1 MINRFL
7 DHTANERTYLSWI
20 STSIALM
27 AFGFVI
33 ERFDIFISYIS
44 KMLGGNAHLTK
55 SSYITNVV
63 GIGLVI
69 VAALIIV
76 ISTIRFILYKK
87 AIDSEKTLPYG
98 SVRAIIALAILLVAL
113 GGFLSFYLWGHIH

>member
-20 STSIALM
+20 GTSIAIM

-33 ERFDIFISYIS
+33 ERFDIFISYVAR
-44 KMLGGNAHLTK
+44 MMGGSTVIK
-55 SSYITNVV
+55 SSYTANIA
-63 GIGLVI
+63 GIGLI
-69 VAALIIV
+69 FFAALLILV
-76 ISTIRFILYKK
+76 STIRFIMYKK

-98 SVRAIIALAILLVAL
+98 SVKTIILLSLLQNATGLPVDN
-113 GGFLSFYLWGHIH
+113 FINCFKN